1 MINII
6 ATQAIGGNII
16 WQQMDASHF
25 NKEEGVTL
33 RFNTSS
39 FHGPVQRREALK
51 HMANAFAENDVSW
64 IEPGKTQW
72 KINLD
77 AFAEFV
83 PELKAIGWF
92 TGKVGLEPEF
102 EPRGKNKHFSSELH
116 EASIA
121 FYITLEAIIV
131 SDFTMTTPAEIHE
144 SLERFRQEYPH
155 PAKVAFIMM
164 QFGRTKAHEAIVEG
178 IRDALNPHGIVAL
191 RADDKDYHDDLFP
204 NILTYIYG
212 CTFGI
217 AVFERLESDQFNP
230 NVSLEVGY
238 MLAMQKPVCL
248 LKDDTLKTLN
258 TDLVGKLYKPFN
270 PQDPGGSLPGQLLKW
285 CGDRKIV

>member
-6 ATQAIGGNII
+6 ATQTIGGKIV
-16 WQQMDASHF
+16 WQQMDASPF
-25 NKEEGVTL
+25 DKEEGVAL
-33 RFNTSS
+33 IFHTSS

-51 HMANAFAENDVSW
+51 HMAKAYAENDVSW
-64 IEPGKTQW
+64 IEPGKVKW
-72 KINLD
+72 KIDLD

-83 PELKAIGWF
+83 SDLKVIKWF
-92 TGKVGLEPEF
+92 TGTIALEPEF
-102 EPRGKNKHFSSELH
+102 EPRGKNEHFSSDLH
-116 EASIA
+116 EASLV
-121 FYITLEAIIV
+121 FYITLQTILA
-131 SDFTMTTPAEIHE
+131 SDFTMTTPNEIHE
-144 SLERFRQEYPH
+144 SLERFRADYPH

-164 QFGRTKAHEAIVEG
+164 QFGRTRAHEAIVDG
-178 IRDALNPHGIVAL
+178 IRSTLESHEIVAL

-238 MLAMQKPVCL
+238 MLALQKPVCL
-248 LKDDTLKTLN
+248 LKDETLKTLN

-270 PQDPGGSLPGQLLKW
+270 PQDPSGSIPEQLLKW
-285 CGDRKIV
+285 CGDRKII